1 MSHRC
6 ARSRYPAEDREKASD
21 SDIRLAAH
29 ATRRPSLLA
38 RLIAEHSLDVLSE
51 YGDTPGNNRCQNDAT
66 SQNHHHFGAA
76 VSTIKIEAKQPFY
89 PIHAEFSKHRRVDS
103 N

>member
-1 MSHRC
+1 VSHRC
-6 ARSRYPAEDREKASD
+6 ALPIPAGGSRESPRLGH
-21 SDIRLAAH
+21 RLAAH

-38 RLIAEHSLDVLSE
+38 RLVAEHSLDVLSE
-51 YGDTPGNNRCQNDAT
+51 RGDSPGNHRRQNDAT

-89 PIHAEFSKHRRVDS
+89 PIHVEISKHRWVDS

>member
-6 ARSRYPAEDREKASD
+6 ALPIPGGGSRENPRLRH
-21 SDIRLAAH
+21 RLAAH

-38 RLIAEHSLDVLSE
+38 RLVAEHSLDVLSE

-66 SQNHHHFGAA
+66 SHNHHHFGAA
-76 VSTIKIEAKQPFY
+76 VSTIKIGAKQPFY